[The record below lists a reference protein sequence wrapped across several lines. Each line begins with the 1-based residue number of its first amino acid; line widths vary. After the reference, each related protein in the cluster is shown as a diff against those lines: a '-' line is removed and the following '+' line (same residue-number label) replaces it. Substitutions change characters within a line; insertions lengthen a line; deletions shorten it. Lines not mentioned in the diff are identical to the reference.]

1 MVFDFFICLFLF
13 SILIILKNVYLFIY
27 KIKIVKIVYVKLKI
41 NVIIV
46 RWLLGWCCDF
56 EKIWNGSSIVLM
68 YICKFY
74 LCKINYWWVSMICIG
89 LFLKGWISIV
99 NK

>member
-1 MVFDFFICLFLF
+1 M
-13 SILIILKNVYLFIY
+13 YLYIY
-27 KIKIVKIVYVKLKI
+27 KINIVYIVYVKLKI
-41 NVIIV
+41 KVIIMS
-46 RWLLGWCCDF
+46 WLLCCCDF

-74 LCKINYWWVSMICIG
+74 LCKLNYWWVSMICIG